1 MQSVGIVLRG
11 GGQAEIVREEVAAP
25 AGSQVLI
32 RTHAVG
38 LCGSDM
44 GLYLGTYVGPKSY
57 PIYFGHEWS
66 GVVEAV
72 GPMVTRLRPGDK
84 VTGDCSLY
92 CGACEFC
99 GRDRNLCLRIEK
111 FGITVNGASRQY
123 FPQEER
129 YIYRADP
136 AADLD
141 LVALSEPLSVSA
153 HAVRRVAETRPELRH
168 ESVLVLGGGTIGLA
182 CLFALK
188 YIEGCEHVELYD
200 LVEARVAKAVELGAH
215 PPSDV
220 PAAAGGGESPGL
232 EGRDGY
238 SGLYAGHGYD
248 AIFETSGAAQS
259 FTRAVDLMRPLGTV
273 MAIGFIPSVQ
283 FSLKQV
289 TFKAGRIM
297 GSIGGTGE
305 FERVLDFTLRYP
317 DVASQIITHRLPF
330 EACDRAF
337 DQAMDRKNAMKVLV
351 HF

>member
-1 MQSVGIVLRG
+1 VLKG
-11 GGQAEIVREEVAAP
+11 GRQAEIVREEVAAP
-25 AGSQVLI
+25 VGSQVLI
-32 RTHAVG
+32 HTHAVG
-38 LCGSDM
+38 LCGSDV
-44 GLYLGTYVGPKSY
+44 GLYLGTYEGPKNY

-72 GPMVTRLRPGDK
+72 GPKVTRLRPGDR

-99 GRDRNLCLRIEK
+99 SRDRNLCQKIEK
-111 FGITVNGASRQY
+111 FGITVDGASRQ
-123 FPQEER
+123 FFLQEDK

-141 LVALSEPLSVSA
+141 LVAISEPLAVSA
-153 HAVRRVAETRPELRH
+153 HAARRVAETRPELKH
-168 ESVLVLGGGTIGLA
+168 ERVLVLGGGTIGLA

-188 YIEGCEHVELYD
+188 YIEGCEHVEVYD
-200 LVEARVAKAVELGAH
+200 LVESRVAKAVELGAH

-220 PAAAGGGESPGL
+220 LAAAGSDESPGTG
-232 EGRDGY
+232 GRDSY

-248 AIFETSGAAQS
+248 AILETSGAAPS

-273 MAIGFIPSVQ
+273 MAIGLIPSVQ

-305 FERVLDFTLRYP
+305 FERVLDFTLR
-317 DVASQIITHRLPF
+317 HPF
-330 EACDRAF
+330 FFC
-337 DQAMDRKNAMKVLV
+337 
-351 HF
+351 

>member
-1 MQSVGIVLRG
+1 MLSRGIVLKG
-11 GGQAEIVREEVAAP
+11 GRQAEIVQEEVPAP
-25 AGSQVLI
+25 AGLQVLV

-38 LCGSDM
+38 LCGSDI
-44 GLYLGTYVGPKSY
+44 GLYLGTYEGPKNY

-72 GPMVTRLRPGDK
+72 GPKVTRLRPGDH

-99 GRDRNLCLRIEK
+99 GRDRNLCQRIEK

-123 FPQEER
+123 FSQEEK
-129 YIYRADP
+129 YVDRADP

-141 LVALSEPLSVSA
+141 LVALSEPLAVSA
-153 HAVRRVAETRPELRH
+153 HAARRVAEVRPKLKQER
-168 ESVLVLGGGTIGLA
+168 VLVLGGGTIGLA

-188 YIEGCEHVELYD
+188 YIEGCEQVELYD

-215 PPSDV
+215 LPGDV
-220 PAAAGGGESPGL
+220 LAAAGGGTSYG
-232 EGRDGY
+232 
-238 SGLYAGHGYD
+238 GLYAGHGYD
-248 AIFETSGAAQS
+248 AIFETSGAAAS

-283 FSLKQV
+283 LSLKQV

-305 FERVLDFTLRYP
+305 FERVLDFSLRHP
-317 DVASQIITHRLPF
+317 DVAGQLITHRLPF
-330 EACDRAF
+330 EACDQAF
-337 DQAMDRKNAMKVLV
+337 AQAMDRKNAMKVLI

>member
-1 MQSVGIVLRG
+1 MHSRGIVLRG
-11 GGQAEIVREEVAAP
+11 GRQAEIVTEEVAAP
-25 AGSQVLI
+25 AGSQVLV

-44 GLYLGTYVGPKSY
+44 GLYLGTYEGPKNY

-66 GVVEAV
+66 GVIEAI
-72 GPMVTRLRPGDK
+72 GPEVTRLRPGDK

-99 GRDRNLCLRIEK
+99 GRDRNLCQRIEK
-111 FGITVNGASRQY
+111 FGITVNGASRQR
-123 FPQEER
+123 FLQEDK
-129 YIYRADP
+129 YVYRADQ

-141 LVALSEPLSVSA
+141 LVTLSEPLAVSA
-153 HAVRRVAETRPELRH
+153 HAARRVAEARPELKH
-168 ESVLVLGGGTIGLA
+168 ERVLVLGGGTIGLA

-200 LVEARVAKAVELGAH
+200 LVQARVVKAMELGAH
-215 PPSDV
+215 PPGDV
-220 PAAAGGGESPGL
+220 LAAAGGGESPGL
-232 EGRDGY
+232 LGRESYG
-238 SGLYAGHGYD
+238 GLYAGHGYD
-248 AIFETSGAAQS
+248 AIFETSGAAPS

-283 FSLKQV
+283 LSLKQV

-305 FERVLDFTLRYP
+305 FERVLDFTLRHP
-317 DVASQIITHRLPF
+317 DIAGQLITHHLPF
-330 EACDRAF
+330 EACDQAF
-337 DQAMDRKNAMKVLV
+337 EQAMDRRNAMKVLV

>member
-1 MQSVGIVLRG
+1 VT
-11 GGQAEIVREEVAAP
+11 EDVAAP
-25 AGSQVLI
+25 SGSQVLVCT
-32 RTHAVG
+32 RAVG
-38 LCGSDM
+38 LCGSDI
-44 GLYLGTYVGPKSY
+44 GLYLGTYEGPKNY

-72 GPMVTRLRPGDK
+72 GPEVTRLRPGDK

-99 GRDRNLCLRIEK
+99 GRDRNLCQHIEK
-111 FGITVNGASRQY
+111 FGITVDGASRQL
-123 FPQEER
+123 FVQDER
-129 YIYRADP
+129 YVYRADP

-141 LVALSEPLSVSA
+141 LVALSEPLAVSA
-153 HAVRRVAETRPELRH
+153 HAARRVAETRPELKR
-168 ESVLVLGGGTIGLA
+168 ERVLVLGGGTIGLA

-188 YIEGCEHVELYD
+188 YIEGCDHVELYD
-200 LVEARVAKAVELGAH
+200 LVEARMAKAVELGAH
-215 PPSDV
+215 SPTDV
-220 PAAAGGGESPGL
+220 LATVGGGDSYG
-232 EGRDGY
+232 
-238 SGLYAGHGYD
+238 GLYAGHGYA
-248 AIFETSGAAQS
+248 AIFETSGAAPS

-283 FSLKQV
+283 LNLKQV

-305 FERVLDFTLRYP
+305 FERVLDFTLRHP
-317 DVASQIITHRLPF
+317 DVASQLITHRLPF

>member
-1 MQSVGIVLRG
+1 MQSRGIVLTG
-11 GGQAEIVREEVAAP
+11 GRQADFMRDEVAAP
-25 AGSQVLI
+25 AGSQILV

-38 LCGSDM
+38 LCGSDI
-44 GLYLGTYVGPKSY
+44 GLYLGTYEGPKNY

-66 GVVEAV
+66 GIVEAV
-72 GPMVTRLRPGDK
+72 GPEVTHLRAGDK

-99 GRDRNLCLRIEK
+99 GRDRNLCQHIEK
-111 FGITVNGASRQY
+111 FGITVDGASRQY
-123 FPQEER
+123 FLQQDR

-141 LVALSEPLSVSA
+141 LVALSEPLAVSA
-153 HAVRRVAETRPELRH
+153 HAARRVAETRPELKH
-168 ESVLVLGGGTIGLA
+168 ERVLVLGGGTIGLA

-200 LVEARVAKAVELGAH
+200 LVEARVVKAVEMGAH

-220 PAAAGGGESPGL
+220 LMAAGGSDSYG
-232 EGRDGY
+232 
-238 SGLYAGHGYD
+238 GLYAGHGYD

-283 FSLKQV
+283 LSLKQV

-305 FERVLDFTLRYP
+305 FERVLDFTLRHP
-317 DVASQIITHRLPF
+317 EVAGQLITHRLPF
-330 EACDRAF
+330 EACDQAF
-337 DQAMDRKNAMKVLV
+337 EQAMDRKNAMKVLV